1 MNIEFSGY
9 IPGAIGRIV
18 ELHATYYHKHWGFG
32 LYFESK
38 VAMELSEF
46 LCRFEEGRDGFW
58 VAHVEGEIV
67 GAVAIDGMNTDT
79 KGAHLRWFI
88 VAPEYQGKGIGEK
101 LLGVAVNFCKKM
113 NFPRVYLWTF
123 EGLYSARRLY
133 EKVGFRLCGHQEGSQ
148 WGITVTEQLFEL
160 RLGRTMS

>member
-1 MNIEFSGY
+1 MNIELSGY
-9 IPGAIGRIV
+9 VPGAIGRIV

-38 VAMELSEF
+38 VATELSEF

-58 VAHVEGEIV
+58 IASTDRNIV
-67 GAVAIDGMNTDT
+67 GSVAIDGIHAGT

-88 VAPEYQGKGIGEK
+88 VSPEHQGRGVGER
-101 LLGVAVNFCKKM
+101 LLKEAIRFCSRM

-123 EGLYSARRLY
+123 EGLDSARHLY
-133 EKVGFRLCGHQEGSQ
+133 EKVGFRLCGHQEGRQ

-160 RLGRTMS
+160 RIGRIMS